1 MSVIHFPNQYPACR
15 PSDCESTQADKQKVR
30 EFALHIATQL
40 RNDPELNKQAPY
52 LVDKVILLL
61 MKESRG

>member
-1 MSVIHFPNQYPACR
+1 VSVIHFPNQHPAHR
-15 PSDCESTQADKQKVR
+15 IPDSESTESDKQKIR
-30 EFALHIATQL
+30 DFALNIAAQL

>member
-1 MSVIHFPNQYPACR
+1 MSVIHFPNQHPVCR
-15 PSDCESTQADKQKVR
+15 SSAAESTESDKQTLR
-30 EFALHIATQL
+30 DFALNIAAQL
-40 RNDPELNKQAPY
+40 RDDPELNKQAPY

>member
-1 MSVIHFPNQYPACR
+1 MSVIHFPNQYPDSR

-30 EFALHIATQL
+30 EFALNIAAQL

-61 MKESRG
+61 MKESRR

>member
-1 MSVIHFPNQYPACR
+1 MSVIRFPNQHPACR
-15 PSDCESTQADKQKVR
+15 PSGSESTQADKQKIR
-30 EFALHIATQL
+30 EFALNIAAQL

-61 MKESRG
+61 MKESRE

>member
-15 PSDCESTQADKQKVR
+15 PSDCESTQVDKQKVR
-30 EFALHIATQL
+30 DFALHIAAQL

>member
-1 MSVIHFPNQYPACR
+1 MSVIHFPNQHPAHR
-15 PSDCESTQADKQKVR
+15 IPDSGSTESDKQKIR
-30 EFALHIATQL
+30 DFALNIAAQL

-61 MKESRG
+61 MKESRE